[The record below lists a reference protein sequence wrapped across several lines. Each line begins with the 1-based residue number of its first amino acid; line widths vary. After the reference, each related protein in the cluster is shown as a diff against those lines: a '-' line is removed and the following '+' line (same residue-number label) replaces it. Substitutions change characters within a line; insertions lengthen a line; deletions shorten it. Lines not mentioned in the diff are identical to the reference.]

1 MIQAERKC
9 VADQLRAILEGT
21 LIPIIYQIFRSGMA
35 ARLKSMPM
43 IIVAQGIGGFP
54 RMALTKQ

>member
-1 MIQAERKC
+1 